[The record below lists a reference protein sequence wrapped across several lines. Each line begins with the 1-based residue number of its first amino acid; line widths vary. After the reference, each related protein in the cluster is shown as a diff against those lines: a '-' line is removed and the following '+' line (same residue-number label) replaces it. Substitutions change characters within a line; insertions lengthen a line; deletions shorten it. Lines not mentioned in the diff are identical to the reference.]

1 MGDAVGI
8 DSGAAAVRFGRN
20 AREGARE
27 IDSEC
32 REPSDL
38 SEMLLLDEMI
48 VALDSIGHS

>member
-1 MGDAVGI
+1 MQ
-8 DSGAAAVRFGRN
+8 SESTAALLQCDLDGMRGR
-20 AREGARE
+20 AREMG
-27 IDSEC
+27 SEC